1 MRQKDAFHIHGQN
14 CLRTKTNINHN
25 IFSFNFYISFLILD
39 SKYSIAV
46 VININI
52 QQILLQEK
60 IFNMLPFYSI
70 HEYMILSLFM
80 YPEPEI
86 LKIQENTTQV

>member
-1 MRQKDAFHIHGQN
+1 M
-14 CLRTKTNINHN
+14 
-25 IFSFNFYISFLILD
+25 
-39 SKYSIAV
+39 YSIAV

-52 QQILLQEK
+52 QQILLHEK
-60 IFNMLPFYSI
+60 IFNMLPYI
-70 HEYMILSLFM
+70 THKYMILSLFM

>member
-1 MRQKDAFHIHGQN
+1 M
-14 CLRTKTNINHN
+14 
-25 IFSFNFYISFLILD
+25 
-39 SKYSIAV
+39 YSIAV

-60 IFNMLPFYSI
+60 IFNMLPFYI
-70 HEYMILSLFM
+70 THKYMILSLFM